1 MTGSGPPRS
10 EDRTTLRGGSR
21 RKNCSGEAGR
31 ERAAGERE
39 LPLE

>member
-1 MTGSGPPRS
+1 MIASGPPRS
-10 EDRTTLRGGSR
+10 EDRTTLRGDPR

-31 ERAAGERE
+31 ERAAGEHE